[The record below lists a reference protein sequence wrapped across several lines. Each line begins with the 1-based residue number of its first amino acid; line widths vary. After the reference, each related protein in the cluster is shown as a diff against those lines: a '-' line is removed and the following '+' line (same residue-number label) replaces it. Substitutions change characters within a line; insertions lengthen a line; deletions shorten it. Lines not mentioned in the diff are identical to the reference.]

1 MKTLSKL
8 ASVLVLTLVFGLPA
22 SAGQTD
28 TSPCV
33 PPVPG
38 QTDTS
43 PCQPTAPGYTGSSSN
58 SPTATAAS
66 EAFTEIMT
74 GVLESMLSIL

>member
-8 ASVLVLTLVFGLPA
+8 ASVLVLTLVLGLSA
-22 SAGQTD
+22 SAGRAD
-28 TSPCV
+28 SFPCV

-38 QTDTS
+38 QLEGS
-43 PCQPTAPGYTGSSSN
+43 PCQPTAPGGLSDPSN
-58 SPTATAAS
+58 SSTAAD

-74 GVLESMLSIL
+74 EVLQSMLSIL